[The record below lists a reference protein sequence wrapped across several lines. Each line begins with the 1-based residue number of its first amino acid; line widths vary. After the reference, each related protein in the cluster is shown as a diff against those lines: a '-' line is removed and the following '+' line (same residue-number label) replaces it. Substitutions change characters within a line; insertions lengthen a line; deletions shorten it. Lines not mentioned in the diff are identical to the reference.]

1 VRQRLRHPK
10 HVKLTFCGAAG
21 EVTGSCFLVES
32 GSRRFLVDCGL
43 FQGGRETRRRN
54 LEPFAFDPGSIEFV
68 LLTHAHL
75 DHSGLL
81 PRLSAMGFK
90 GPIYTTQA
98 TRDLLEVLLPDSAHL
113 QQMEQERAV
122 RLGRDFV
129 AAYSVAQ
136 ARAVLQQIRP
146 VSYDQAFD
154 PAPGVRARLRDAGH
168 ILGSAIIESWLTNAG
183 HTCKLVVSGDLGQ
196 PGRPI
201 VRNPT
206 PIDHADVL
214 LVESTYGNRDHKP
227 LDRTLDELVTSL
239 DRALIQRRGM
249 VLVPAFA
256 VGRTQE
262 FLYYLNQLVREHRLK
277 DLTVFV
283 DSPMATEVTRITANH
298 FGIFNAEARA
308 IAQQA
313 QPWADSIRI
322 RFTED
327 VADSMALNRIESGAI
342 IVAASGMCDGGR
354 IRHHLRHR
362 LANPRTTI
370 LIIGFQAAGTLG
382 RRLVD
387 RPPFVRIF
395 GEEIPVRA
403 EIVTLGG
410 FSAHADQSALL
421 AWLRGFRAA
430 PGAVHLVHGEPEA
443 AAAFAARITR
453 ELNWKPHIPARG
465 ETVLLRP

>member
-1 VRQRLRHPK
+1 M
-10 HVKLTFCGAAG
+10 KLTFCGAAG
-21 EVTGSCFLVES
+21 EVTGSCFLVEA
-32 GSRRFLVDCGL
+32 GPRRFLIDCGL
-43 FQGGRETRRRN
+43 FQGGRETRQRN

-81 PRLSAMGFK
+81 PRLSAMGFN
-90 GPIYTTQA
+90 GPIYTTPA
-98 TRDLLEVLLPDSAHL
+98 TRDLLGILLPDSAHV
-113 QQMEQERAV
+113 QQMEAERAV

-129 AAYSVAQ
+129 AAYSMVQ
-136 ARAVLQQIRP
+136 ARAVLQHVRV
-146 VSYDQAFD
+146 VSYDQLFD
-154 PAPGVRARLRDAGH
+154 PAPGVRVRLRDAGH
-168 ILGSAIIESWLTNAG
+168 ILGSAIIEIWLTDAG
-183 HTCKLVVSGDLGQ
+183 RACKLVVSGDLGQ

-201 VRNPT
+201 LRNPT

-214 LVESTYGNRDHKP
+214 LIESTYGNRDHKP

-239 DRALIQRRGM
+239 DRALVQRRGM

-262 FLYYLNQLVREHRLK
+262 FLYFLNQLVRERRLK

-298 FGIFNAEARA
+298 FSIFNAEARSL
-308 IAQQA
+308 AQQA
-313 QPWADSIRI
+313 NSRTDSIRI
-322 RFTED
+322 RFTEG
-327 VADSMALNRIESGAI
+327 VEDSMALNRIESGAI

-362 LANPRTTI
+362 LSNPRTTV

-421 AWLRGFRAA
+421 AWLRGFHTA
-430 PGAVHLVHGEPEA
+430 PKAVHLVHGEPEA
-443 AAAFAARITR
+443 AESFAARINQDLGWT
-453 ELNWKPHIPARG
+453 PHIPARG
-465 ETVLLRP
+465 ETVTLPT